1 MVQHMSTMAEETVT
15 ETKVEP
21 KSQTE
26 EMLKAGL
33 HFGHKTSKTHPKMK
47 PYISGMRNTI
57 HLIDV
62 AKTQE
67 KLDAALSFL
76 KGLKSEQKVI
86 LLVGTKI
93 QIRTFVVET
102 AKELSFPYV
111 SERWIG
117 GTLTNF
123 ETIQKRSEFLKELEE
138 KRTEGEL
145 EKYTKKERLQ
155 FDRQIADL
163 ESKFGGIKN
172 LEKVP
177 NAIFVF
183 DIDENRLAVNEAKKM
198 GIPVVGIVDTNI
210 NPEDIDYPIPANDD
224 AVSSV
229 KYILNKVVE
238 ALK

>member
-1 MVQHMSTMAEETVT
+1 MVQRISTMAEETVT

-62 AKTQE
+62 EKTQE
-67 KLDAALSFL
+67 KLDAALAFL
-76 KGLKSEQKVI
+76 KELKSEQKVV

-93 QIRTFVVET
+93 QIRTFIVET
-102 AKELSFPYV
+102 AKELSLPYV
-111 SERWIG
+111 AERWIG

-123 ETIQKRSEFLKELEE
+123 ETIQKRSEFLKELEA

-155 FDRQIADL
+155 FDRKIADL
-163 ESKFGGIKN
+163 ESKFGGIKK

-183 DIDENRLAVNEAKKM
+183 DIDENRLAVNEAKRM
-198 GIPVVGIVDTNI
+198 GIPVIGIVDTNI

-229 KYILNKVVE
+229 RYILNKVIE
-238 ALK
+238 TLK

>member
-1 MVQHMSTMAEETVT
+1 MVQRISTMAEETVT

-62 AKTQE
+62 EKTQE
-67 KLDAALSFL
+67 KLDAALAFL
-76 KGLKSEQKVI
+76 KELKSEQKVV

-93 QIRTFVVET
+93 QIRTFIVET
-102 AKELSFPYV
+102 AKELSLPYV

-123 ETIQKRSEFLKELEE
+123 ETIQKRSEFLKELEA

-155 FDRQIADL
+155 FDRKIADL
-163 ESKFGGIKN
+163 ESKFGGIKK

-183 DIDENRLAVNEAKKM
+183 DIDENRLAVNEAKRM
-198 GIPVVGIVDTNI
+198 GIPVIGIVDTNI

-229 KYILNKVVE
+229 RYILNKVIE
-238 ALK
+238 TLK